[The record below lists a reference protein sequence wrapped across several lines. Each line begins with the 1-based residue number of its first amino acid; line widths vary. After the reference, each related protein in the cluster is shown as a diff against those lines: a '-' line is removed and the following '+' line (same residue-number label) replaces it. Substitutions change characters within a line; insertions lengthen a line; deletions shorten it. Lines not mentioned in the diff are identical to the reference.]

1 MENLILVMVDLKRV
15 YLKGVICMLK
25 SKSIMG
31 KITQDNIEKAF
42 HDGKEKIMQGIL
54 TDGFRI

>member
-1 MENLILVMVDLKRV
+1 
-15 YLKGVICMLK
+15 
-25 SKSIMG
+25 MG